1 MKCDL
6 VKKFAIC
13 KEKKT
18 KGRIMMPCLRWWWVR
33 WQSISMCL
41 IRSWKIELWAIW
53 KELWLSHYIR
63 VGWERET
70 LISASN
76 QHNQTIYLVVDA
88 ITQYSASVED
98 WEIIDRFLLF
108 QEIRES
114 PRDTK
119 TSNRLA
125 ICGITIM
132 ISIIVCT

>member
-6 VKKFAIC
+6 VKKFTIC
-13 KEKKT
+13 KEKET
-18 KGRIMMPCLRWWWVR
+18 KGRIIMSCLRWWRVR

-53 KELWLSHYIR
+53 KELWLSLFIR

-119 TSNRLA
+119 TSNRLV
-125 ICGITIM
+125 ICGITVM